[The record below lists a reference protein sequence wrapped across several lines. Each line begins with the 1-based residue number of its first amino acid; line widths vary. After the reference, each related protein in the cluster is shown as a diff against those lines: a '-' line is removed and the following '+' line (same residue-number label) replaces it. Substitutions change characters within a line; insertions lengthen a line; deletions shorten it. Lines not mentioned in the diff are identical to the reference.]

1 MKRRAVVEVCRSSHS
16 LLQRT
21 DKRKKKRRRRRRK
34 DVNADSDSM
43 PLLCCRYC
51 DDDCFQKLHSK
62 KIVASRRKRMKRMK
76 KELLGLRL

>member
-16 LLQRT
+16 LQRT
-21 DKRKKKRRRRRRK
+21 DKRKRRRRRRRRK
-34 DVNADSDSM
+34 GVNVDADSM

-62 KIVASRRKRMKRMK
+62 KIVASRMMTRKRMK
-76 KELLGLRL
+76 ELLDLRL